1 MFLSFNLSTKV
12 NQRCY
17 NETNYFMS
25 VNARRP
31 RVVLVD
37 DHPAV
42 LRQTIQL
49 LSNEFEVVD
58 ALEDGAQCSAVVS
71 DMEPDLIVLDITLPG
86 LNGIE
91 LASRLKAA
99 GCTAKIVFLTVHADP
114 DYVREAFTSGAT
126 GYVVKPRLGSDLI
139 PALRAAMSDERFIS
153 PCPELKEF
161 A

>member
-1 MFLSFNLSTKV
+1 MRTGTSNAP
-12 NQRCY
+12 Y
-17 NETNYFMS
+17 NDTNHFMN

-49 LSNEFEVVD
+49 ISDEFEVVD
-58 ALEDGAQCSAVVS
+58 ALEDGSQCSAVVR
-71 DMEPDLIVLDITLPG
+71 DMEPDLVVLDITLQG
-86 LNGIE
+86 LSGIE
-91 LASRLKAA
+91 LACRLKAA
-99 GCTAKIVFLTVHADP
+99 GCSAKIVFLTVHADP

-126 GYVVKPRLGSDLI
+126 GYVVKPRLGTDLI
-139 PALRAAMSDERFIS
+139 PALRAALSDERFIS